1 MKSTSFRIRYFS
13 ILFIALFGILTS
25 CGNEQDTRPLRER
38 NQEVDMHFVLMD
50 SIVNEYCNM
59 VENLVEDAQS
69 IEAKEEA
76 GEETTLEDGLNMFSD
91 MITSTM
97 KIAELAE
104 EVEKLEAK
112 NPNFEN
118 ELSNEDFKEF
128 MNIYTNMI
136 KRFYDMAKRLEAREK
151 EVETSDSANSSSV
164 DDVKDVLGKFGF

>member
-1 MKSTSFRIRYFS
+1 MNSTTIHIRYFS
-13 ILFIALFGILTS
+13 ILFIALFGILAS
-25 CGNEQDTRPLRER
+25 CSNEEDNRPLRER
-38 NQEVDMHFVLMD
+38 NKEVDMHFVLMD

-69 IEAKEEA
+69 LEAKQEVGGEA
-76 GEETTLEDGLNMFSD
+76 TLEDGLNMFSD

-104 EVEKLEAK
+104 EVDKLEAK

-118 ELSNEDFKEF
+118 ELSSEDFKEF

-136 KRFYDMAKRLEAREK
+136 KRFYDMAKRLEAHEK
-151 EVETSDSANSSSV
+151 ETETADSASNSPV

>member
-1 MKSTSFRIRYFS
+1 MKSTTFHIRFFS
-13 ILFIALFGILTS
+13 VLFIALFGILTS
-25 CGNEQDTRPLRER
+25 CGNEEDNRPLRER

-69 IEAKEEA
+69 LEAKKEA

-118 ELSNEDFKEF
+118 ELSSEDFKEF
-128 MNIYTNMI
+128 MNIYANMI
-136 KRFYDMAKRLEAREK
+136 KRFYDMAKRLEAHEK
-151 EVETSDSANSSSV
+151 EVESSDSANSSTV